1 LLRMDDQMVFT
12 DLTPLSAV
20 PQINYNG
27 YHLGDQAILGVSS
40 LLPSLPSSIPS
51 SLPDSSTVIMSSMN
65 SFSTP
70 SSSSE
75 SPLNDQGNG
84 STTPLEDTTSSPTSS
99 TRLCRICSDK
109 SDGAHFGV
117 DSCRA
122 CAAFF
127 RRSIVMKKKY
137 VCRQGGHN
145 CNINK
150 SVRCMCR
157 KCRFV
162 KCLQCGMLPESV
174 QTKEA
179 AAAAA
184 TTTKKAPPSSSSLPL
199 TSQSTQQHDM
209 QQTQPSSSGTSSSSS
224 VPAPLPVYSTG
235 VTKLMQIDTQY
246 KMLCSL
252 RRSTE
257 MSMSAND
264 MRGIFESS
272 CSDMRPTTFSNL
284 NKLVKSTIPMLADF
298 CGHCFPQ
305 FTELGQDE
313 KWSVFQN
320 FMGAMWNTESIYR
333 THKIFPND
341 ISKKVCSF
349 TTYIDLDNLDMFLS
363 DTTTKMDVK
372 HFGNL
377 IRKNI
382 VDAVRRIIR
391 MLARIEVTD
400 LEFAALLGL
409 LMWPPYLPKASERVV
424 EMALGIREL
433 IFRELHVYYSTILRM
448 EDYAGRLGELM
459 SLYSSLQWSTNRM
472 KEDMEIFKLFDIFE
486 EDSFFYDIIKK

>member
-1 LLRMDDQMVFT
+1 MDDQLVFT
-12 DLTPLSAV
+12 DLAPLTAAPNLSY
-20 PQINYNG
+20 PNYHN
-27 YHLGDQAILGVSS
+27 LGISP
-40 LLPSLPSSIPS
+40 LLTSIPSSLPSSIPDSS
-51 SLPDSSTVIMSSMN
+51 SLSLMNSMN

-75 SPLNDQGNG
+75 SPLNDQPNG
-84 STTPLEDTTSSPTSS
+84 STTPMEDTSSPTSS

-179 AAAAA
+179 GPVS
-184 TTTKKAPPSSSSLPL
+184 TKKPTPSASSLPVHNAPI
-199 TSQSTQQHDM
+199 QQQQPQQPQMEM
-209 QQTQPSSSGTSSSSS
+209 QAQPSSSGSPSI
-224 VPAPLPVYSTG
+224 PAPLPMYSTG
-235 VTKLMQIDTQY
+235 VTKLNQIDTQY

-298 CGHCFPQ
+298 CGSCFPQ
-305 FTELGQDE
+305 FSDLGQDE

-433 IFRELHVYYSTILRM
+433 IFRELHVYYSSILRM

>member
-1 LLRMDDQMVFT
+1 MIGHLRKEK
-12 DLTPLSAV
+12 A
-20 PQINYNG
+20 
-27 YHLGDQAILGVSS
+27 
-40 LLPSLPSSIPS
+40 
-51 SLPDSSTVIMSSMN
+51 
-65 SFSTP
+65 
-70 SSSSE
+70 
-75 SPLNDQGNG
+75 
-84 STTPLEDTTSSPTSS
+84 
-99 TRLCRICSDK
+99 RLCRICSDK

-179 AAAAA
+179 AAA
-184 TTTKKAPPSSSSLPL
+184 SSSTSAKKSSAPSTSLPL
-199 TSQSTQQHDM
+199 NTSNQQHTNDM
-209 QQTQPSSSGTSSSSS
+209 QGQGTSSGSSS

-235 VTKLMQIDTQY
+235 VTKLMQIDNQY

-264 MRGIFESS
+264 MRGIFESA

-298 CGHCFPQ
+298 CGACFPQ
-305 FTELGQDE
+305 FTELGQEE

-433 IFRELHVYYSTILRM
+433 IFRELHVYYSSILRM

>member
-1 LLRMDDQMVFT
+1 MDDQNLVFA
-12 DLTPLSAV
+12 DLTPLTAA
-20 PQINYNG
+20 PPHQLNYNN
-27 YHLGDQAILGVSS
+27 YHMGDQSILGVSP
-40 LLPSLPSSIPS
+40 LLSSIPN
-51 SLPDSSTVIMSSMN
+51 SLPDSSTLMNSMN

-75 SPLNDQGNG
+75 SPLNEQPNG
-84 STTPLEDTTSSPTSS
+84 STTPMEDTTSSPTSS

-179 AAAAA
+179 AAAASSSG
-184 TTTKKAPPSSSSLPL
+184 KKTSPPSLPVNAPPTHHSNE
-199 TSQSTQQHDM
+199 M
-209 QQTQPSSSGTSSSSS
+209 QTQPSSSGMSS

-235 VTKLMQIDTQY
+235 VTKLTQIDTQY
-246 KMLCSL
+246 KVLCSL

-272 CSDMRPTTFSNL
+272 SNEMRPTTFSNL

-391 MLARIEVTD
+391 MLARIEVTE

-433 IFRELHVYYSTILRM
+433 IFRELHVYYSSILRM